1 MFSRT
6 VIAISTCD
14 QQGSTGDR
22 DRARER
28 CARDS
33 IRCCRTGTS
42 SIPVFMELFA
52 QSICHAAAW
61 PDHAKNVRA
70 YGPNASARDIA
81 LGTTSAKMGDEAMP
95 FTTALERE
103 TVGRRA

>member
-1 MFSRT
+1 MLSDRH
-6 VIAISTCD
+6 VIHSGVD
-14 QQGSTGDR
+14 
-22 DRARER
+22 
-28 CARDS
+28 
-33 IRCCRTGTS
+33 GT
-42 SIPVFMELFA
+42 LR